1 MKLVSQ
7 NDVAP
12 TFGVDFH
19 GVRLIVPMKYL
30 HGYLAMD
37 PDLVVYAFQGKP
49 STVHYYDCKVEYWSS
64 ERGDACAIATVET
77 DMDWK
82 DTLVSIQNNSVT
94 KYLGK

>member
-7 NDVAP
+7 NNVAP

-19 GVRLIVPMKYL
+19 GVRLTVPMKYL

-37 PDLVVYAFQGKP
+37 SDMVVYAFQSKP
-49 STVHYYDCKVEYWSS
+49 LTVHYYDFKVQYWSS
-64 ERGDACAIATVET
+64 ERGDSCAIAIVET

-82 DTLVSIQNNSVT
+82 DTLVSLQDNSVT
-94 KYLGK
+94 KYLGN